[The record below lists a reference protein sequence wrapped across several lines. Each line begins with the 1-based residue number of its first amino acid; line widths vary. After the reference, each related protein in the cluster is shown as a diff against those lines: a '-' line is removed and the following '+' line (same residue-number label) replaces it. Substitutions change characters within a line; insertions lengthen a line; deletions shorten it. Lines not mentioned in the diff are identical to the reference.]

1 MKSFDQC
8 CIIRS
13 VPAGTDGKS
22 RTGMLTGTRHPYVP
36 PRPKSRPVPARS
48 VHFGPFQPVS
58 AGNLVS
64 AGTLFGLWFL
74 VFLLC
79 FESAGPKSN
88 FFFSAFTPPL
98 SSLKSDLS
106 ASPLSSDLSSSF
118 KWRHHSRLQ
127 ASSLCRFAH
136 CFCRLQQ
143 SSPAQLQALPI
154 VSAASKVQPP
164 PTGMIFDFFL
174 FFFTVIFLCVLICK
188 FGLWFD
194 YICDCEF
201 LIVNCEF
208 VNWDYCE
215 LWLWIVNL

>member
-1 MKSFDQC
+1 
-8 CIIRS
+8 
-13 VPAGTDGKS
+13 
-22 RTGMLTGTRHPYVP
+22 MLTCTRHPYVP

-106 ASPLSSDLSSSF
+106 ASPLCSDLSSSF

-143 SSPAQLQALPI
+143 FSSVQSSPASSRCPLFLPPPAVQSSPASSFAHCFCCLQSP
-154 VSAASKVQPP
+154 AASNRYDVWFFF
-164 PTGMIFDFFL
+164 IFFL
-174 FFFTVIFLCVLICK
+174 LLFFCVC
-188 FGLWFD
+188 
-194 YICDCEF
+194 
-201 LIVNCEF
+201 
-208 VNWDYCE
+208 
-215 LWLWIVNL
+215 